1 MNITILK
8 GNITRDIDLKFS
20 QGSGIAVAKFGLAVS
35 RMKKD
40 DPSDFFN
47 VTAFGKTAE
56 TIAER
61 LAKGSPI
68 LITGHLQTGSYDHKE
83 GHKVYT
89 TDVIVDRFEFIG
101 KKEDSQ
107 GSYNPETNTN
117 DFGNT
122 SDITPINDGDIPF

>member
-1 MNITILK
+1 MNIVIIK
-8 GNITRDIDLKFS
+8 GNITKDIDLKFA
-20 QGSGIAVAKFGLAVS
+20 QGSGLGIAKFSVAVA

-47 VTAFGKTAE
+47 CTAFGKTAE

-61 LAKGSPI
+61 LHKGSPI

-101 KKEDSQ
+101 KKEENQESAAA
-107 GSYNPETNTN
+107 NTEN
-117 DFGNT
+117 N
-122 SDITPINDGDIPF
+122 DITPIDDGDIPF